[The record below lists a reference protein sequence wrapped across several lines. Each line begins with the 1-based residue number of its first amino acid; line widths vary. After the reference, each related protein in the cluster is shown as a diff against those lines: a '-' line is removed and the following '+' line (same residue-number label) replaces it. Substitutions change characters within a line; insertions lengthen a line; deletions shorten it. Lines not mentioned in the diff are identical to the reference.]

1 MIKDDII
8 KAIWNVL
15 PNLTVQEARKLYE
28 ATINVIRDS
37 LAKGEDI
44 ELRGFG
50 NFQVREKNE
59 RMGRNPRTGQEAVIE
74 KRRVV
79 NFKASRELK
88 EKVLEG
94 EGPSA

>member
-1 MIKDDII
+1 MTKDEII
-8 KAIWNVL
+8 KAIWNEL

-28 ATINVIRDS
+28 TAINVIRDT
-37 LAKGEDI
+37 LAKGENV

-59 RMGRNPRTGQEAVIE
+59 RMGRNPKTGQEAVIE

-79 NFKASRELK
+79 TFKASKELK
-88 EKVLEG
+88 EKVREG
-94 EGPSA
+94 KAL

>member
-1 MIKDDII
+1 MTKDEII
-8 KAIWNVL
+8 KAIWNEL

-28 ATINVIRDS
+28 TAINVIRDN
-37 LAKGEDI
+37 LAKGENV

-59 RMGRNPRTGQEAVIE
+59 RMGRNPKTGQEAVIE

-79 NFKASRELK
+79 TFKASKELK
-88 EKVLEG
+88 EKVREG
-94 EGPSA
+94 KAL